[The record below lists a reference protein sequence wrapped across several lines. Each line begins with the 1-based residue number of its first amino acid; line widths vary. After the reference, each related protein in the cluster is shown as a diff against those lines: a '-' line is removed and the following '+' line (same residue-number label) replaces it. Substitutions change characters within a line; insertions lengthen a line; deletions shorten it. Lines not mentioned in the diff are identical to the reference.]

1 MNALLRGGPGDNH
14 TTHAP
19 RPDLVWRAC
28 LYQRTTDTAHHHG
41 QEVRVYAHRPDC
53 CDWPNSR
60 GDTDGCE

>member
-28 LYQRTTDTAHHHG
+28 LYQRTTDRTHAAGRELH
-41 QEVRVYAHRPDC
+41 VYEHRPDC